1 MERKTFSVVFFCR
14 KTKVIR
20 KGKAASCST
29 GLRQMGMIAAKMI
42 LEKSL
47 AKIKC
52 DFRMIRRNTF

>member
-29 GLRQMGMIAAKMI
+29 GFRQIGTISAKMI

-47 AKIKC
+47 AKVERH
-52 DFRMIRRNTF
+52 FRMIRRNTF

>member
-20 KGKAASCST
+20 KGKAASCPT
-29 GLRQMGMIAAKMI
+29 GFRQMGMITAKMI

-47 AKIKC
+47 AKSSA
-52 DFRMIRRNTF
+52 TSA